1 MEMKM
6 SLKYAFAYKRRLL
19 KSVLLGLS
27 LVFMLGHAKAAGS
40 DISLTDHASKSAE
53 IIRGIVKD
61 SEGLP
66 LPGVSIK
73 LKETTKGTITN
84 INGEF
89 EIDAPLNAVLVVSF
103 LGFETQEVRVD
114 DYNPINIVLKTD
126 SQSLQEVVVV
136 GYGTQKKS
144 VVTGAISSVK
154 GSELENQ
161 QIPRLEQALQGRTS
175 GITIANSS
183 GIPGAESTV
192 RIRGNTSLNGNASEP
207 LYVVDGIVVS
217 IGINYLNPSDIESIE
232 VLKDAASAAIYGARS
247 SAGVILVTTKK
258 GKEGAIKLNYNSY
271 FGMQTPAN
279 RLDLLN
285 ATQYATLINEQAFN
299 DGLAKTYANPEAFGQ
314 GTDWQDVIFSNAG
327 IQNHE
332 LSISGGSDKSTFF
345 TSFGFFDQDGIV
357 AKEISNYKRYN
368 VRLNSTHK
376 IKKWFTIGESIGY
389 LRTRNDD
396 GVTAN
401 NNVSGPLASAIN
413 LDPITPI
420 IVTDPA
426 MAATVPYSNQPVI
439 RDKNG
444 NPYGISQTV
453 QQNIT
458 NPLANIR
465 TNDGNFSL
473 ADKLVGNVFT
483 DLQPLKYLRF
493 RSTIGVNASFWGGDN
508 FTPIYYLTPTA
519 NSTQTSF
526 SRNRFQAFNWNLE
539 NTLSYQRSLK
549 EHNFEILLGQGAY
562 SDNNNTG
569 IKVTYFN
576 LPVSTFEDASLNYG
590 TSPSD
595 RIADGSEN
603 ISHRVSS
610 LFSRLTYNYN
620 EKYLFTGIIRRDGS
634 SRFGQNNR
642 FGYFPSGSLGWV
654 VTRENFWQPNKKIN
668 FLKLRGSYGI
678 TGNDVLGDFRY
689 ISTVGT
695 DRNYTFGD
703 NLLIGYSP
711 DAPANPNL
719 KWEQTSQLN
728 IGLDATLFENFNLT
742 LDWYTK
748 KTKGILQVVDFPNYA
763 GATGNAYGN
772 VADMENRGLELEL
785 GYQKRFNEFNIELNG
800 NASYLRNRVTY
811 LGQDKAYLE
820 GGTGIAAVSFPITR
834 TAVGHAIDSFYGY
847 KSNGI
852 FQNTGE
858 ISNYKNAKGELMQP
872 LAQPGDFRWEDINGD
887 GTITV
892 DDRDFIGD
900 PTPDWSYGLSLNAS
914 FKNFDFLAFGQGV
927 IGNQIYQAVRKFEI
941 FATNWQTNALGRWNG
956 DGTSNTYPRLSVKDP
971 NKNFSNPSNFF
982 LQKGDYFRIKT
993 LQVGYTVS
1001 KARLQKMGIQR
1012 ARIYISSNNLLTL
1025 TKYTGYDPEIG
1036 GNLYSIDKGIYP
1048 QSKSFLFG
1056 LNFGI

>member
-1 MEMKM
+1 MKM